1 MYTQVEFFGADAP
14 VKNTDDGV
22 LIVRY
27 PNGRASGDA
36 FVVFNNEEDMEAA
49 LAKNRGDMM
58 GRYVELFKSSLKE
71 FILVRISSVRSFSS
85 TLLALRFLSST
96 VTLLMFLCSGTQ
108 QVW

>member
-1 MYTQVEFFGADAP
+1 MNHVSIDLFCCFCTQVEFFGGDAP
-14 VKNTDDGV
+14 VKNSDDGV

-36 FVVFNNEEDMEAA
+36 FVVFNNNEDMEAA

-71 FILVRISSVRSFSS
+71 FFLVCTLNLLCLFSF
-85 TLLALRFLSST
+85 FLS
-96 VTLLMFLCSGTQ
+96 
-108 QVW
+108 